1 MSQSPEEFEEI
12 RRLLALKRYEVPPP
26 GYFDRFSGQV
36 LARIQREEA
45 LANRPWWQSQLAS
58 LGWQRLLA
66 VANLAALAGV
76 GIIGVTLVN
85 LRDDDLPGPEHFAA
99 LQLDSGNP
107 WGTVTP
113 PVTGPVSS
121 PALFGAPMPERSAG
135 VVPVG
140 YTETSASGQPV
151 KPEDIFA
158 VPSRNDRQMRF
169 YLRE

>member
-12 RRLLALKRYEVPPP
+12 RRLLALKRYEAPPP

-36 LARIQREEA
+36 VARIQREEA
-45 LANRPWWQSQLAS
+45 LANQPWWQSQLAS

-85 LRDDDLPGPEHFAA
+85 LREDDLPDPEHFAA

-107 WGTVTP
+107 WGTVAP
-113 PVTGPVSS
+113 PVTEPTSS
-121 PALFGAPMPERSAG
+121 SALFGAPMPDRSVG

-140 YTETSASGQPV
+140 YTEAAAGVQAV

>member
-26 GYFDRFSGQV
+26 GYFERFSGQV

-45 LANRPWWQSQLAS
+45 LANRPWWQTQLAS
-58 LGWQRLLA
+58 LGWQRWLA

-85 LRDDDLPGPEHFAA
+85 LRDDDLPDPENFAA
-99 LQLDSGNP
+99 LQLDSGSP

-113 PVTGPVSS
+113 TGAAPVSS
-121 PALFGAPMPERSAG
+121 PALFGAPIPDRSAG
-135 VVPVG
+135 ILPVG
-140 YTETSASGQPV
+140 YAEIPAPGQAV

-158 VPSRNDRQMRF
+158 IPSRNDRQMRF